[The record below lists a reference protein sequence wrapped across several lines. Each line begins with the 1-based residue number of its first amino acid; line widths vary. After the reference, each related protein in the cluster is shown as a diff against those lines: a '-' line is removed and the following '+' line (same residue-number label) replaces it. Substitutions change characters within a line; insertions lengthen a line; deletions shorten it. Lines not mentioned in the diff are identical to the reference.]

1 MTRTIRLAN
10 SAAKVDGK
18 QRYAVNSV
26 SFVDPDTPLKLADYY
41 KIDGVFTLGSITD
54 FPTGATLRMETPVM
68 DSDYHA
74 FVELIFD
81 NRENYLQSWHLNGYS
96 MFVVG

>member
-1 MTRTIRLAN
+1 VTRTIRVAN
-10 SAAKVDGK
+10 SAAKIDGK
-18 QRYAVNSV
+18 LRYAVNSI

-54 FPTGATLRMETPVM
+54 FPTAATVRLETPVM

-74 FVELIFD
+74 FVELIF
-81 NRENYLQSWHLNGYS
+81 ENKEFWLQSWHLNGYS